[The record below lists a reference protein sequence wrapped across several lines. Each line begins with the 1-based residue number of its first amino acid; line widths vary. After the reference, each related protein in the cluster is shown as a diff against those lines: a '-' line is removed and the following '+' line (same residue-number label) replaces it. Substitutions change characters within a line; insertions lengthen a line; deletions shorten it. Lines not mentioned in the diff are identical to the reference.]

1 MSRSWLSLVSFA
13 LVVLLCSVAFAD
25 SKADHAALADSAN
38 KLSASAANLAKS
50 AKASDDRAARKK
62 FGPAAQDLADDLS
75 AFSRRAAKDQ
85 AFATLAAD
93 ATALVKDARALVDL
107 ADDVEDKDERKTL
120 RGSATLLQQ
129 GVEALGKQLVAAAE
143 AEGKGGSKP
152 ADTTPRRFT
161 GVLVNNTDKC
171 SWEEN
176 VFFQIVKNGQA
187 IYKTQLVFPGK
198 TSPVALEQGSYVIQV
213 LETNGELLAQKSF
226 EAKAEAWQFT
236 SGCVKD

>member
-1 MSRSWLSLVSFA
+1 MLF
-13 LVVLLCSVAFAD
+13 CSVAMAD
-25 SKADHAALADSAN
+25 SKADHAALSDSAT
-38 KLSASAANLAKS
+38 KLSASAGSLAKT

-62 FGPAAQDLADDLS
+62 FAPAAQDLGDDLAS
-75 AFSRRAAKDQ
+75 FARRAAKDQ
-85 AFATLAAD
+85 PFATLATD

-107 ADDVEDKDERKTL
+107 ADDVEDKDERKSL
-120 RGSATLLQQ
+120 RASATLVQQ

-143 AEGKGGSKP
+143 NEGKGGGGTKP

-187 IYKTQLVFPGK
+187 VYKTQLVFPGK
-198 TSPVALEQGSYVIQV
+198 TSPLALEQGSYVIQV
-213 LETNGELLAQKSF
+213 LETNGELLAQKPF
-226 EAKAEAWQFT
+226 EAKSEAWQFM